1 MALDASKVRVA
12 ITGAIYVGPT
22 GSTAPTDATS
32 VVDSAFTDLGY
43 VSEDG
48 VTESHPDDVQ
58 EIPAW
63 QNGAIV
69 RRVISKSDTTFQFT
83 LIETKKGS
91 LELYYKGSTVEVNGG
106 GGYKMDVKPPN
117 ADPRAFVIDV
127 IDGTKHERIYI
138 ANGEINERGDRT
150 RSNSAASGYEVT
162 LTAYP
167 VDVDGE
173 SVVMTIFSD
182 DINWTAS

>member
-58 EIPAW
+58 EITAW
-63 QNGAIV
+63 QNGAVV

-91 LELYYKGSTVEVNGG
+91 LELYYKGSQVEVDG
-106 GGYKMDVKPPN
+106 GGYKMDVVAPQ

-138 ANGEINERGDRT
+138 ANGEINERGDRN
-150 RSNSAASGYEVT
+150 RNNSEASGYQVT

-167 VDVDGE
+167 VND
-173 SVVMTIFSD
+173 VVMTIFSD
-182 DINWTAS
+182 DINWNAS